1 MSGLIGRKLGMT
13 QFFDGEGQAHAVTVV
28 QAGPNYVTQ
37 VKTEEKDGYRAVQL
51 GFGEGREK
59 SSTRPALGHLAK
71 AGVGPVRR
79 LEEFRLA
86 AGSGAAGDAGGN
98 ASQVE
103 YTAGQALSPADV
115 FAVGDRVDV
124 IGLSKGKGFQGVVK
138 RHGHHGYD
146 ASHGTKTHHRRP
158 GSMGQAADPAKTFK
172 NRALPGRTG
181 GRQTTIS
188 NLEVVKVDAD
198 RQLVFLKGSVPGAR
212 NSYLKLRKR
221 EA

>member
-13 QFFDGEGQAHAVTVV
+13 QLFDDEGRAHAVTVI
-28 QAGPNYVTQ
+28 QAGPNHVTQ
-37 VKTEEKDGYRAVQL
+37 VKTVEKDGYRAVQL
-51 GFGEGREK
+51 GFGESKEK
-59 SSTRPALGHLAK
+59 SATKPVLGHLAK

-79 LEEFRLA
+79 LEEFRL
-86 AGSGAAGDAGGN
+86 GNAGGDEF
-98 ASQVE
+98 S
-103 YTAGQALSPADV
+103 TGQTLSPADV

-146 ASHGTKTHHRRP
+146 SSHGTKTHHRRP

-172 NRALPGRTG
+172 NRGLPGRTG
-181 GRQTTIS
+181 GRRTTIR
-188 NLEVVKVDAD
+188 NLEVIKVDAD

-212 NSYLKLRKR
+212 NSVLGIRKR